1 MFAHILIPVDLRE
14 RNHTAVE
21 IGLQMAAQNHG
32 RVTLLHVIELISDT
46 TFDEFEDFYLRLE
59 EQALSKMTAL
69 LGESADDDQVEQVV
83 VYGDRVR
90 EIINYA
96 TESEAELIILSSH
109 RINLEEPTAGW
120 GTISHKVGILA
131 QCPVMLVK

>member
-1 MFAHILIPVDLRE
+1 MFEHILIPVDLHD
-14 RNHTAVE
+14 RNQAAVDV
-21 IGLQMAAQNHG
+21 GLQMARQNHG
-32 RVTLLHVIELISDT
+32 RVTLLHVIELISDA

-69 LGESADDDQVEQVV
+69 LGEAAEAEHVSQVV
-83 VYGDRVR
+83 VYGDRVG

-96 TESEAELIILSSH
+96 TENDISLIILNSH
-109 RINLEEPTAGW
+109 RINLEDPTIGW

>member
-1 MFAHILIPVDLRE
+1 MFNHILIPVDLND
-14 RNHTAVE
+14 RNRTAVD
-21 IGLQMAAQNHG
+21 IGWQMASRNESHI
-32 RVTLLHVIELISDT
+32 TLLHVIELISDA

-59 EQALSKMTAL
+59 EQALEKMTAL
-69 LGESADDDQVEQVV
+69 LGDRPEAENVSQVV

-96 TESEAELIILSSH
+96 TGNNIDLIILNSH
-109 RINLEEPTAGW
+109 RINLDDPTTGW

-131 QCPVMLVK
+131 QCPVLLVK

>member
-1 MFAHILIPVDLRE
+1 MFEHILIPVDLHD
-14 RNHTAVE
+14 RNQAAVDV
-21 IGLQMAAQNHG
+21 GLHMAGQNHG
-32 RVTLLHVIELISDT
+32 HVTLLHVIELISDA

-59 EQALSKMTAL
+59 EQALGKMTTL
-69 LGESADDDQVEQVV
+69 LGDSADADHVSQVV

-96 TESEAELIILSSH
+96 TENDISLIILNSH
-109 RINLEEPTAGW
+109 RINLEDMTVGW